1 MIATS
6 MIDRSVAVE
15 IPMIGPRLVDLRAEQ
30 AADRT
35 GQALTEIERLPFDLS
50 ALEQDG
56 IF

>member
-6 MIDRSVAVE
+6 LTDGSLALEMPV
-15 IPMIGPRLVDLRAEQ
+15 IGPRLVDLRAEQ